1 MLVRVTA
8 EEKLRIWTRNG
19 STHRYADLA
28 ERRGRTAWKSLIVV
42 GLAKGDV
49 NGAGIIG
56 KSLSEGFYQCGDQEE
71 GADLVCH
78 TTCLPVTWWKILTI

>member
-42 GLAKGDV
+42 ALAKGDV

-56 KSLSEGFYQCGDQEE
+56 KSLSEGFYQCGDQ
-71 GADLVCH
+71 
-78 TTCLPVTWWKILTI
+78 

>member
-28 ERRGRTAWKSLIVV
+28 ERRGRTVKALKSLIVV
-42 GLAKGDV
+42 ALAKGDV

-56 KSLSEGFYQCGDQEE
+56 KSLSEGFYQCGDQ
-71 GADLVCH
+71 
-78 TTCLPVTWWKILTI
+78 